1 MKHKHSQTIQ
11 PLSADNK
18 PQPTRK
24 TVDVLSSM
32 GIQSD
37 DWVLGERETICV
49 HNCAKGY
56 LKTKA
61 FLHD

>member
-18 PQPTRK
+18 PQPTKK
-24 TVDVLSSM
+24 TVDVLASI
-32 GIQSD
+32 GIPSEE
-37 DWVLGERETICV
+37 WVLGERETICV